1 MREHARSAGVGRRIV
16 ESIVAN
22 QPDTVQIIDM
32 IPQSR
37 EFWRKLGIE
46 NETSRSDDFIQ
57 NGELN
62 WDSLRRADRQG
73 TPAPAARE
81 SDTDSRRA
89 ESAGILG
96 ETPRGEGATEEQLS
110 DEEFARL
117 FPDRPKY
124 SRLGQRTEG
133 IQDQRLVER
142 QQRIKEVQDQLSG
155 LGDRLSDDADG
166 AESLVPNK
174 ANYSLRPYSGNELE
188 LDFVGPLRPLSRQQL
203 DMLTSHPDAHS
214 TVRHGGAV
222 TDPQLMDRSLT
233 GVAPDGHVKIDKK
246 SGKVMLPPMSSA
258 FHSDRLMAYADD
270 VVRNNGVL
278 ASKTAQNPGDDLV
291 TLYPAD
297 VGDLGLNLGRGY
309 ARLGS
314 SKLNPSLE
322 GAPQLIDNLRS
333 VQATYGS
340 NPLTNRWEPVTIFPA
355 R

>member
-1 MREHARSAGVGRRIV
+1 MNKVGPTYRNGEFTILSALHRTDAHEGDFGETALHMGHAAHLDPDSQVYDFAIYDRDGQRVAALTAQVDPFGSISAIHDIEVREHARSAGVGRRIV

-37 EFWRKLGIE
+37 EFWRKLEIE

-57 NGELN
+57 NRQLS

-133 IQDQRLVER
+133 MQAQRLSE
-142 QQRIKEVQDQLSG
+142 QQPRTKEVQDQLGG
-155 LGDRLSDDADG
+155 LGDRLSDDA
-166 AESLVPNK
+166 
-174 ANYSLRPYSGNELE
+174 
-188 LDFVGPLRPLSRQQL
+188 
-203 DMLTSHPDAHS
+203 
-214 TVRHGGAV
+214 
-222 TDPQLMDRSLT
+222 
-233 GVAPDGHVKIDKK
+233 
-246 SGKVMLPPMSSA
+246 
-258 FHSDRLMAYADD
+258 
-270 VVRNNGVL
+270 
-278 ASKTAQNPGDDLV
+278 
-291 TLYPAD
+291 
-297 VGDLGLNLGRGY
+297 
-309 ARLGS
+309 
-314 SKLNPSLE
+314 
-322 GAPQLIDNLRS
+322 
-333 VQATYGS
+333 
-340 NPLTNRWEPVTIFPA
+340 
-355 R
+355 